1 MDLDEVTILYRVRKT
16 VFQML
21 KDRGYIISEK
31 RMLQTKQEFA
41 ESYNGSRDSLNT
53 LVTKRKTG
61 DGVEDASD
69 NKIFVFFHD
78 HEKLNEAAVRHI
90 SLTMLQNNV
99 LNSIV
104 IVKGSTQVGRKV
116 SDITKQQNS
125 LFSLSCAAT
134 ILCIGIG
141 GPQAL

>member
-1 MDLDEVTILYRVRKT
+1 
-16 VFQML
+16 ML

-69 NKIFVFFHD
+69 NKMFVFFHD

-116 SDITKQQNS
+116 SDHTKLQNS
-125 LFSLSCAAT
+125 L
-134 ILCIGIG
+134 
-141 GPQAL
+141 